1 MSGLDFTARLIGSLA
16 WPLVILVLIL
26 VLHAQI
32 KKAAEAIVKRI
43 ADITEVTVPGGSVK
57 LEKQINDLAKQT
69 EALPEAVPRDDNL
82 EHAVSASELED
93 LLGHTDA
100 FRVRVRP
107 TPMYYDRLQTVS
119 APPASADVGLQMTRY
134 QRLAAENPKAAVL
147 SAFSDLE
154 VLLRRLY
161 EQNLGA
167 QGRVVSFGKI
177 IDGLERAGRVDENVS
192 RALREVSDIRNTVAH
207 SDAAV
212 NQAMADGYIESI
224 GNLIGY
230 MISLDV
236 RREDERDTSQPADD
250 GEAAAPSTDKP

>member
-1 MSGLDFTARLIGSLA
+1 MASIIGSIA

-26 VLHAQI
+26 VLRAQI

-43 ADITEVTVPGGSVK
+43 ADITEVTAPGVSVK
-57 LEKQINDLAKQT
+57 LEKQINDLAERT
-69 EALPEAVPRDDNL
+69 EALPDSTPTGENVV
-82 EHAVSASELED
+82 VSPQPAKIELRTFNPTVTVASEAEQQV
-93 LLGHTDA
+93 TK
-100 FRVRVRP
+100 
-107 TPMYYDRLQTVS
+107 
-119 APPASADVGLQMTRY
+119 Y

-147 SAFSDLE
+147 KAFSDLE

-167 QGRVVSFGKI
+167 QGRFVSFGKI
-177 IDGLERAGRVDENVS
+177 IDGLERAGLLDEFVS
-192 RALREVSDIRNTVAH
+192 RALREVSEIRNKVAH

-230 MISLDV
+230 MILLDM
-236 RREDERDTSQPADD
+236 RAEDQRDTSQ
-250 GEAAAPSTDKP
+250 STDDDDAGESNGSTPAGS